1 MFTVR
6 CNKTSFP
13 LASTVLI
20 FSTGDLADYMS
31 KIWNDMRP
39 GDKAIYERMASH
51 DRVRYEVDREKAYCK
66 SSVPYKAPAE
76 PKDGTEFEYYRQVE
90 QSDLVPTLAALL
102 GIPVSINNLGLI
114 VPEMLKFWQNDK
126 PKSELR
132 SDVELLYR
140 NSLQILRI
148 LKVAYGD
155 VAFESSLD
163 KSKAIDLAVETEA
176 CKELSE
182 GVEELSCK
190 WRLVKYIMST
200 DMPDGGVLLDVCF
213 EPLWLNKVN

>member
-1 MFTVR
+1 
-6 CNKTSFP
+6 
-13 LASTVLI
+13 
-20 FSTGDLADYMS
+20 
-31 KIWNDMRP
+31 MRP
-39 GDKAIYERMASH
+39 GDKAVYERLASH
-51 DRVRYEVDREKAYCK
+51 DRVRYEEDRAKAYCK

-76 PKDGTEFEYYRQVE
+76 PKHGTEFEYYQQVE

-126 PKSELR
+126 PEGELP

-155 VAFESSLD
+155 GDVAFESNPD
-163 KSKAIDLAVETEA
+163 KSEATDLAAETEA
-176 CKELSE
+176 CKGRPE

-190 WRLVKYIMST
+190 WRLVKDTMSADT
-200 DMPDGGVLLDVCF
+200 PDRDILLDVC
-213 EPLWLNKVN
+213 N